1 MKQRIFMLIGS
12 AVTSISAYAEPMA
25 ETTGVSEHIQQDKED
40 STPSRGVK
48 IAGFLVIFT
57 VAMGTTAF
65 IVVKPKLKKLKT
77 TKKKQQNIRH
87 IFQHHQDLLFRQ
99 GNR

>member
-1 MKQRIFMLIGS
+1 MKRRILVLICSLFMLIGS
-12 AVTSISAYAEPMA
+12 AAISIGASAEPVA
-25 ETTGVSEHIQQDKED
+25 ETTEVSEHIQQDKED

-77 TKKKQQNIRH
+77 TKNNNK
-87 IFQHHQDLLFRQ
+87 D
-99 GNR
+99 

>member
-1 MKQRIFMLIGS
+1 MKQRILVLICSLFMLIGS

-25 ETTGVSEHIQQDKED
+25 ETTEVSEHVQETD
-40 STPSRGVK
+40 SSPSRGVK

-77 TKKKQQNIRH
+77 TKNNNK
-87 IFQHHQDLLFRQ
+87 D
-99 GNR
+99 

>member
-1 MKQRIFMLIGS
+1 MKQRILVLICSVFMLIGS

-77 TKKKQQNIRH
+77 TKNNNK
-87 IFQHHQDLLFRQ
+87 D
-99 GNR
+99 

>member
-1 MKQRIFMLIGS
+1 MKRRILVLICSLFMLIGS
-12 AVTSISAYAEPMA
+12 AAISIGASAEPVA
-25 ETTGVSEHIQQDKED
+25 ETTEVSEHVQETD
-40 STPSRGVK
+40 SSPSRGVK

-77 TKKKQQNIRH
+77 TKNNNK
-87 IFQHHQDLLFRQ
+87 D
-99 GNR
+99 

>member
-1 MKQRIFMLIGS
+1 MKRRILVLICSLFMLIGS

-25 ETTGVSEHIQQDKED
+25 ETTEVSEHVQETD
-40 STPSRGVK
+40 SSPSRGVK

-77 TKKKQQNIRH
+77 TKNNK
-87 IFQHHQDLLFRQ
+87 D
-99 GNR
+99 